1 MLEEAIVETVLND
14 VTKFSSVMPRQTP
27 LYMTNPQQVY
37 QKGELKLMPQ
47 TK

>member
-14 VTKFSSVMPRQTP
+14 VTKFSSVMPSQTP